1 MKNLTKMNLFGL
13 KALKNKTIVCLP
25 FARLAALVLSLI
37 LIQSQSVYAYIPE
50 ISFVLKKAAGT
61 TGRKIIRIEQEVTFK
76 VGEEEAK
83 VDETWLIEGDKN
95 LKMLAVGKNLYKE
108 SINLNYLYNGK
119 NKTFLTGKN
128 KTVQPVNLDFFQRY
142 LFIRSQGSF
151 MSYLK
156 ELNIPALDQAA
167 IKLSR
172 ADGVITFL
180 IGQPSEQ
187 NLNPQVWIGQDDFV
201 IRKIR
206 TPSAAEIS
214 LSQITGFPNDVFVA
228 KSQTITWQ
236 NTQPVTVQVKIKK
249 IDLNAGG
256 SISNFYPQ
264 NIETPSEMTFA
275 NKTPLT
281 AVMEEFYSRFR

>member
-1 MKNLTKMNLFGL
+1 MMIF
-13 KALKNKTIVCLP
+13 
-25 FARLAALVLSLI
+25 SLI
-37 LIQSQSVYAYIPE
+37 LIQSSAVQAYVPE

-61 TGRKIIRIEQEVTFK
+61 TGRKIIRLEQEVTFK

-95 LKMLAVGKNLYKE
+95 LKMTAVGKNLYKD
-108 SINLNYLYNGK
+108 SIKLNYLYNGK

-128 KTVQPVNLDFFQRY
+128 KTVQSINIDFFQRY
-142 LFIRSQGSF
+142 LFIRSQASF

-156 ELNIPALDQAA
+156 ELNIPALDQST

-206 TPSAAEIS
+206 TPSAAEIN
-214 LSQITGFPNDVFVA
+214 LSQITNFPSDVLLA
-228 KSQTITWQ
+228 KSQTITWP
-236 NTQPVTVQVKIKK
+236 NTQPVTVQIKIKK
-249 IDLNAGG
+249 VDVNAGG
-256 SISNFYPQ
+256 TISSFYPQ
-264 NIETPSEMTFA
+264 NIETPSEITFA